1 MIDQEYISGLRV
13 RLQSLRSS
21 AAVYFRDCHEK
32 QLEDVVY
39 TNIWDDLLTEA
50 LRARGEEL
58 RVDVK
63 RISVD
68 IAGPARG
75 SPLIA
80 DADLQDLRH
89 NTRRMLSSLRFNR
102 YQYWGL
108 HVHHDEGVVLGVDPP
123 SQGEKPVSDVGK
135 AQRAFEEAAAGISD
149 LVDLLLPA
157 APNVCSKGSA
167 SYRPNTAFIMMAIDS
182 KQPELQDVRQ
192 GIKDVCE
199 EFGITAITA
208 DEIEHDGAITDR
220 ILEEIETSEFLIA
233 DLTGERPNVY
243 YELGHAHAR
252 EKRVMVYR
260 RADTKLHFDIA
271 HRNCPSYDNVTNL
284 KLQLRKRLESATNKP
299 KKH

>member
-108 HVHHDEGVVLGVDPP
+108 HVHHDEGVVL
-123 SQGEKPVSDVGK
+123 
-135 AQRAFEEAAAGISD
+135 ARISHKS
-149 LVDLLLPA
+149 LAKSRSLWH
-157 APNVCSKGSA
+157 N
-167 SYRPNTAFIMMAIDS
+167 
-182 KQPELQDVRQ
+182 
-192 GIKDVCE
+192 
-199 EFGITAITA
+199 
-208 DEIEHDGAITDR
+208 
-220 ILEEIETSEFLIA
+220 
-233 DLTGERPNVY
+233 
-243 YELGHAHAR
+243 
-252 EKRVMVYR
+252 
-260 RADTKLHFDIA
+260 
-271 HRNCPSYDNVTNL
+271 
-284 KLQLRKRLESATNKP
+284 
-299 KKH
+299 